1 LYIIFTAAMKLK
13 LLRILPFAI
22 LFVITAYAWLQFLT
36 TIYFPTLRHHVALAL
51 IIINFILY
59 FFRYKFAVLFTGLIL
74 ILATFNIIAFLPV
87 INIYRVY
94 ARLNTSEVHA
104 PIIQSDS
111 LLMLIL
117 YLIINAKFVY
127 INFLAEPPKR

>member
-87 INIYRVY
+87 ITTTSFS
-94 ARLNTSEVHA
+94 ARLNTSEAHA
-104 PIIQSDS
+104 PAIQFTS
-111 LLMLIL
+111 LLLLIA
-117 YLIINAKFVY
+117 YLVINAKFVY
-127 INFLAEPPKR
+127 TNFLVEPPKR